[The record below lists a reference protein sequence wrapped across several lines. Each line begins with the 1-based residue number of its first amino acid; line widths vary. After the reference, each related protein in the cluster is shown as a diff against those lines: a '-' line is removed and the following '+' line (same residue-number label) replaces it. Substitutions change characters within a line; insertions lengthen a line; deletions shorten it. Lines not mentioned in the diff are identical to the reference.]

1 MQAYSFFQRYLKT
14 RKGFKY
20 LSVVVALLLF
30 TAVYRIYADVLSP
43 NVVYSEAI
51 TIRTGQSFENFIF
64 SLETK
69 GILQNHDGFRRL
81 GKLLNLDKKL
91 KPGRYQLE
99 EGMSNMQLIRLLIS
113 GKQQTLNVVLKQ
125 ADRIQNLSGF
135 FSRQLE
141 IDSFELL
148 QTLKDPILLNE
159 LGFDS
164 NNVISLFIP
173 NTYNFYWNT
182 NPKQLVTRMQRE
194 YKNFWTKERILKTLE
209 LNLSQQQVATLA
221 SIVQKE
227 TNKLDEMPIVAGVY
241 LNRLH
246 AGMPLQA
253 DPTVVFAWNDSEIR
267 RVTSYHTA
275 IESPFNT
282 YKYPGLPPGP
292 ICMPSVQAI
301 DAVLNAAKHEY
312 YYFCARQDFSGYHNF
327 AATLRQHQNNARQY
341 QMALNQR
348 GIN

>member
-1 MQAYSFFQRYLKT
+1 VQAYSFFQRYLKT

-20 LSVVVALLLF
+20 LSVVVALLLI
-30 TAVYRIYADVLSP
+30 TAVYRIYADVFSP
-43 NVVYSEAI
+43 NVKFPQAI

-64 SLETK
+64 GLETR

-81 GKLLNLDKKL
+81 GKLFSLDKKL
-91 KPGRYQLE
+91 KPGRYQFE
-99 EGMSNMQLIRLLIS
+99 KGMSNMQLIRLLIS

-125 ADRIQNLSGF
+125 AQDIYSIAGF

-141 IDSFELL
+141 LDSLDLL
-148 QTLKDPILLNE
+148 QQLRDPVVLNE

-164 NNVISLFIP
+164 NTVISLFVP

-182 NPKQLVTRMQRE
+182 NSKQLITRMQRE
-194 YKNFWTKERILKTLE
+194 YKQFWNKERIVKALD
-209 LNLSQQQVATLA
+209 LNLTQQQVASLA
-221 SIVQKE
+221 SIVQRE
-227 TNKLDEMPIVAGVY
+227 TNKTDEMPVVAGVY
-241 LNRLH
+241 LNRLR

-253 DPTVVFAWNDSEIR
+253 DPTIIFAWNNNEIR
-267 RVTSYHTA
+267 RVTSFHTA
-275 IESPFNT
+275 IESPYNT
-282 YKYPGLPPGP
+282 YKYAGLPPGP

-301 DAVLNAAKHEY
+301 DAVLNAQKHEY
-312 YYFCARQDFSGYHNF
+312 FYFCAKEDFSGYHNF
-327 AATLRQHQNNARQY
+327 ASNLRQHQNNARLY